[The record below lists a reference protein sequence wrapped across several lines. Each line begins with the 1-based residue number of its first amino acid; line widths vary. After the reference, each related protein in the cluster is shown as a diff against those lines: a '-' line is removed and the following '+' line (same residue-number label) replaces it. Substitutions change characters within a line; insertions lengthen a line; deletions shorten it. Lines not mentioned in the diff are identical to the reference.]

1 MENHSRDPPTLQT
14 GIKSSYWAE
23 TRAFRGLLIAVGY
36 YTKKLE
42 RELKKEAGM
51 EEKVKSQLVE
61 EAWGLNPKIWEFL
74 REKIRENSENMRGS

>member
-1 MENHSRDPPTLQT
+1 M
-14 GIKSSYWAE
+14 
-23 TRAFRGLLIAVGY
+23 GY